1 MTSYAHTAVRKGE
14 SFMGTLPKPGS
25 STSKRE
31 IIGAGSAE
39 QLQKR
44 LQQIAVDMNELVF
57 RMSTGGISNTTAE
70 AELKALKAEMAVLTK
85 QSQALQNQAQ
95 VNITVNGAIDPER
108 TARQIVEELNN
119 SYYRGGGGG
128 ANSLVMP

>member
-1 MTSYAHTAVRKGE
+1 
-14 SFMGTLPKPGS
+14 MGTLPKPGS
-25 STSKRE
+25 SAAKRE
-31 IIGAGSAE
+31 IVGAGSAE

-57 RMSTGGISNTTAE
+57 RMSTGGISDMAGK
-70 AELKALKAEMAVLTK
+70 AELSALKAEMKVLTTQAAAL
-85 QSQALQNQAQ
+85 QSQPQ

-108 TARQIVEELNN
+108 TARQIVEEMNN